1 MVVSLL
7 AAMLALLAALCAW
20 YEALYKTISV
30 SDFASIIWKD
40 AIDNGTALNVQ
51 LADYL
56 GFAAKGYFV
65 IPDAGDN
72 IPFSHNY
79 TYYRITGTPKEIAE
93 ARKLA
98 NPIQGPN
105 GTAPLPEGRKVYI
118 VRFVK
123 EASYTQLS
131 TFWVTLVISL
141 LVVGAMLTAFL
152 LWHCD
157 PYAKDPANSLLFV
170 TDGNRIVTGE

>member
-1 MVVSLL
+1 
-7 AAMLALLAALCAW
+7 MLALLAALCAW
-20 YEALYKTISV
+20 YEPLYKTISV

-40 AIDNGTALNVQ
+40 ATGNGTDLNVQ
-51 LADYL
+51 LTEYL
-56 GFAAKGYFV
+56 GAAPRGYFV

-72 IPFSHNY
+72 IPFNHNY
-79 TYYRITGTPKEIAE
+79 SYYRITGTPKEIAE
-93 ARKLA
+93 ARNLA
-98 NPIQGPN
+98 NPIHEPN
-105 GTAPLPEGRKVYI
+105 GTVPLPKDRTVYV